1 MNKQELSEI
10 IELDFQR
17 FESWE
22 LAPIDRIPVVDNII
36 KNCLEYI
43 ERYKSPY
50 KHPFMNDKVKI
61 IGVFPDADHSPI
73 IYPVVD
79 LRRSPESKAFVDFLL
94 SDQAQLIFGRYGFK

>member
-17 FESWE
+17 FESGE

-61 IGVFPDADHSPI
+61 T
-73 IYPVVD
+73 
-79 LRRSPESKAFVDFLL
+79 KNFLDEL
-94 SDQAQLIFGRYGFK
+94 ELMKQQLIGNVIFIEK